1 MTQIPNLFSPFS
13 KGGEGDFL
21 VIRIWI
27 LFVICFLVLGIY

>member
-1 MTQIPNLFSPFS
+1 MTQIPNLFSPVS
-13 KGGEGDFL
+13 KGGEEDFL